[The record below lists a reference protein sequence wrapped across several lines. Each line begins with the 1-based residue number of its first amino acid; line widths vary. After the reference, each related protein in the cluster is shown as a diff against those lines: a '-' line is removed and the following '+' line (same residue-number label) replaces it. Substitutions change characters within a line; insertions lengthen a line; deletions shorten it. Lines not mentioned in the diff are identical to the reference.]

1 MTSDHFPTEE
11 PVAPAPPQP
20 AAEAKGP
27 RGFARLLSIIVSPR
41 ATFEAVA
48 RRTQPWV
55 GVVAVVL
62 SIGLGSALI
71 AHISG
76 PEQMEAA
83 LHGPFGDKLQ
93 GNEEYLK
100 KIEEAKTP
108 TVGKRLIT
116 AVQAGLGGTAAFAIG
131 AVFYW
136 LACMVVGGK
145 AGFKLTLDVVFLC
158 TWVGGGLALLAT
170 VPLVLAKGSAMTVG
184 YSLAP
189 LSGLFGAG
197 SDTSSIG
204 YHFLQSFTNFFSIWE
219 LFLLAIGFQ
228 VVHRLSTGKAWFAAA
243 APWVLGNGIGLL
255 MYGIFM

>member
-1 MTSDHFPTEE
+1 MSSDHFPAEE
-11 PVAPAPPQP
+11 PAAPAPPRP
-20 AAEAKGP
+20 EPSGP
-27 RGFARLLSIIVSPR
+27 QGLARLFSIIVSPR
-41 ATFEAVA
+41 ATFEAMA

-55 GVVAVVL
+55 GVLAVVI
-62 SIGLGSALI
+62 SVGLGSALI

-83 LHGPFGDKLQ
+83 LNGPFGDKLQ

-100 KIEEAKTP
+100 KIEEAKSP
-108 TVGKRLIT
+108 TLGKRVVT
-116 AVQAGLGGTAAFAIG
+116 ALQAGLGGTVAFAIG

-170 VPLVLAKGSAMTVG
+170 VPLVLAKGSALTVG

-189 LSGLFGAG
+189 LSGLLGAG

-228 VVHRLSTGKAWFAAA
+228 VVHRLSTGRAWFAAA
-243 APWVLGNGIGLL
+243 VPWVLGNGIGLL
-255 MYGIFM
+255 MYAIFM